1 MSMDPTKWVPYDRL
15 TERTKDRIQHYYPYL
30 KLEHCVF
37 QEKDSGVFMKA
48 VNNVKIE
55 KLLDPERPGAPTA
68 LPANAAPA
76 APAAAATPK
85 ASGGRLRK

>member
-15 TERTKDRIQHYYPYL
+15 TERTRERIQQYYPYL
-30 KLEHCVF
+30 KLDHCVF

-55 KLLDPERPGAPTA
+55 KLLDIERPGVTPPPPPPPPQ
-68 LPANAAPA
+68 PA
-76 APAAAATPK
+76 TTTRTS
-85 ASGGRLRK
+85 ASGRRTTKA